1 MTAAEAAAI
10 AGLGAAAAGGDSS
23 RLQRALDEA
32 SELVPAADVEEYLLQ
47 TYLFAGFPRAINAF
61 FTWQA
66 WAADRAVGRAPEP
79 AEPDQPAE
87 WRERGER
94 LCRLVYG
101 ENYEALQ
108 RRMARLHPALAEWT
122 LVEGY
127 GKVLSRRGPNA
138 ARRELAA
145 VGALIALCAE
155 RQLAAHLKGALNA
168 GVDPRVLREAA
179 RRVAAVWG
187 QASLIDRLLE
197 GAVGV

>member
-1 MTAAEAAAI
+1 VTAAEAAAI

-23 RLQRALDEA
+23 RLRRALDGA
-32 SELVPAADVEEYLLQ
+32 SDLVPVAHVEEYLLQ

-61 FTWQA
+61 FTWQS
-66 WAADRAVGRAPEP
+66 WAADRAIGRAPEP
-79 AEPDQPAE
+79 AEPDQQAE
-87 WRERGER
+87 WRKRGER

-127 GKVLSRRGPNA
+127 GKVLSRRGPDA

-145 VGALIALCAE
+145 VGALIALGAE

-168 GVDPRVLREAA
+168 GVGRRVLREATRA
-179 RRVAAVWG
+179 VANVWG
-187 QASLIDRLLE
+187 QAPLVQRLLE
-197 GAVGV
+197 RAVGG